1 MTAGRTTKDPKRDA
15 LREAAVVHGLL
26 LEGGQTVATAES
38 LTGGRLGMLLTETPG
53 SSATYLGGVVAYA
66 TALKVSLLGVP
77 ESLVENHGVV
87 SGECARAMARGVRA
101 LTGATYGVSTTGVAG
116 PDEQEGRPA
125 GTVFVGV
132 AGPDGESVAALELAG
147 SRYEIRD
154 RTCAEALAALADTV
168 RGKKPGLG

>member
-1 MTAGRTTKDPKRDA
+1 MTAGRTTKDPKLDA

-26 LEGGQTVATAES
+26 LERGQTVATAES

-53 SSATYLGGVVAYA
+53 SSATYVGGVVAYA
-66 TALKVSLLGVP
+66 TALKLSLLGVP
-77 ESLVENHGVV
+77 ESLVETHGVV

-132 AGPDGESVAALELAG
+132 AGPDGESVVALELAG

-154 RTCAEALAALADTV
+154 RTCAEALSTLADTV